1 MKKHLLLSAL
11 SLLFVIHVPAQV
23 IINEFSASN
32 KSDFADNFGEFEDW
46 VELHNTGVVAVNLEG
61 WYLSDDPDDPEKYQ
75 FPNISIPGGGFRVVF
90 CSDRGVLAGQTVHT
104 SFKLT
109 QTKQE
114 SIVLSDAAGNVV
126 SSVQMTAPTQSNQ
139 SRGRK
144 TDGSNIW
151 AIYADPTPGQ
161 TNNPATDYVSYAPKP
176 VITTTP
182 GFYYPSSGMIQ
193 VVIQNPLP
201 GFIVRYTTDGGQPT
215 GGSIEYT
222 GPITVD
228 KTTVIRARTFSVDP
242 SILPSFSET
251 NTYFIDETHTMPV
264 VSLASRDFEDLFSG
278 FGGEIS
284 NYIEYFE
291 DGVLR
296 FEQQGDIR
304 GHGNDSWAYAQKGMR
319 FYARDEYGYDNNI
332 EYKIF
337 QTTPRDEF
345 DVIILKAGASDNYP
359 GGVFDG
365 IPSTHIRD
373 AFAHTLSEKGQLD
386 LDFRRLQHCI
396 VYINGEY
403 WGLYECRERVDT
415 DYTNFYYNQGEKNV
429 DMLKF
434 WGGMDVENGSPQ
446 PWYDVYDFILN
457 NDLNAPGNYEYVKSQ
472 ISISSFIDYFIL
484 NTFLVNS
491 DWLNW
496 NTMWWRGTEGDG
508 VPWRYALW
516 DMDNI
521 CDLGQNYTGLSTTTF
536 VNSPCNVEDFFA
548 NDPGIAHTGM
558 WKKFFDNPEFVQQY
572 VNRYADLMN
581 TLLNCDFTLS
591 HLDSLIAI
599 ITPEMPR
606 QIDRWGGSMDE
617 WQENLAYMRS
627 QVEGK
632 CTILA
637 EQIVDCY
644 EDEGITGPYKIEV
657 DVMPAGT
664 GRVKFNTT
672 ALYSYPYSATYFG
685 GIGITCEALPNADQI
700 FDHWEIDGIVFSPDE
715 FTQLIEFSLTNDAAI
730 TAFFE
735 PAIPCIQPY
744 NIFADS
750 TYNSIALNWLGPN
763 NFIAYEV
770 SYRQLGATSWETF
783 ANLET
788 NYLIEDLSACTAY
801 EIRLRSFC
809 GFATSVYDTVVVQT
823 QCFTG
828 THAEGD
834 GLLSSA
840 RAFPNPFSQGLSVEV
855 ELSAVSPVAVELYST
870 NGQLIQI
877 EAKEQLQA
885 GLHRFEVLHENNLP
899 GGLYLLKIRTE
910 DGVKV
915 IRVVKG
921 E

>member
-1 MKKHLLLSAL
+1 MKKHLFLSAL
-11 SLLFVIHVPAQV
+11 SFLFAIQVPAQV

-32 KSDFADNFGEFEDW
+32 KSDFADNFGDFEDW
-46 VELHNTGVVAVNLEG
+46 VELHNTSASAVNLEG

-75 FPNISIPGGGFRVVF
+75 FPNISIPAGGFQVVF
-90 CSDRGVLAGQTVHT
+90 CSDRDVIVGQNVHT

-114 SIVLSDAAGNVV
+114 SIVLSDAGGNVV
-126 SSVQMTAPTQSNQ
+126 SSVQMTAVTQSNH

-151 AIYADPTPGQ
+151 AVFADPTPGQ
-161 TNNPATDYVSYAPKP
+161 SNNPATDYVAYAPKP
-176 VITTTP
+176 VFTTVP
-182 GFYYPSSGMIQ
+182 GFYYPSAGMIQ
-193 VVIQNPLP
+193 VIIQNPLP
-201 GFIVRYTTDGGQPT
+201 GFLVRYTTDGAQPT
-215 GGSIEYT
+215 AASTEVTGS
-222 GPITVD
+222 ITVD
-228 KTTVIRARTFSVDP
+228 KTTVIRARTFSIDP

-264 VSLASRDFEDLFSG
+264 VSLASRDFDDLFSG

-291 DGVLR
+291 DGILR
-296 FEQQGDIR
+296 FELQGDIR
-304 GHGNDSWAYAQKGMR
+304 GHGNDSWAYDQKGMR

-337 QTTPRDEF
+337 ETTPRDEF

-457 NDLNAPGNYEYVKSQ
+457 NDINVPANYEYVKSQ

-496 NTMWWRGTEGDG
+496 NTMWWRGTEGAG

-536 VNSPCNVEDFFA
+536 ENSPCNVEDFFA

-558 WKKFFDNPEFVQQY
+558 WKKFFDNPAFVQQY

-591 HLDSLIAI
+591 HLDSLVAI

-606 QIDRWGGSMDE
+606 QINRWGGSMQE
-617 WQENLAYMRS
+617 WQENLEYLRS

-632 CTILA
+632 CTLLA

-644 EDEGITGPYKIEV
+644 EDEGITGPYTIEV
-657 DVMPAGT
+657 DVVPAGT

-715 FTQLIEFSLTNDAAI
+715 FTQLIEFSLTNDATI

-744 NIFADS
+744 NIFSDS
-750 TYNSIALNWLGPN
+750 TYNSIALNWTGPN

-770 SYRQLGATSWETF
+770 SYRPLGATAWETF
-783 ANLET
+783 ANLEA

-834 GLLSSA
+834 GLLASA

-855 ELSAVSPVAVELYST
+855 ELSAVSPVAVELHSA
-870 NGQLIQI
+870 NGQLIQV

-885 GLHRFEVLHENNLP
+885 GLHRFEVLSENNLP

-921 E
+921 M

>member
-1 MKKHLLLSAL
+1 MAKQLLLSAL
-11 SLLFVIHVPAQV
+11 SLLFVIHASAQV
-23 IINEFSASN
+23 VINEFSASN

-46 VELHNTGVVAVNLEG
+46 VELYNAGAVAVNLNG

-75 FPNISIPGGGFRVVF
+75 FPNIAIPAGGFRVIY
-90 CSDRGVLAGQTVHT
+90 CSDRNVVVGQNVHT

-114 SIVLSDAAGNVV
+114 SIVLSNAAGNVV
-126 SSVQMTAPTQSNQ
+126 SSVQMTAPTQGNH

-151 AIYADPTPGQ
+151 AIFTDPTPGQ
-161 TNNPATDYVSYAPKP
+161 SNDPATDYVAYAPKP
-176 VITTTP
+176 VTTTVP
-182 GFYYPSSGMIQ
+182 GFYYPSFGMG

-201 GFIVRYTTDGGQPT
+201 GFKVRYTTNGTEPT
-215 GGSIEYT
+215 PASAEYID
-222 GPITVD
+222 PVFID
-228 KTTVIRARTFSVDP
+228 KTTVIRARTFSNDP

-251 NTYFIDETHTMPV
+251 NTYFINENFTMPV
-264 VSLASRDFEDLFSG
+264 VSLASRDFDDLFSG
-278 FGGEIS
+278 FGDEIS

-291 DGVLR
+291 DGQLR

-304 GHGNDSWAYAQKGMR
+304 GHGNDSWGYAQKGMR

-337 QTTPRDEF
+337 ETSPRDEF

-359 GGVFDG
+359 GGQFDG

-396 VYINGEY
+396 LFINGEY

-415 DYTNFYYNQGEKNV
+415 DYANFYYDQGKTKV
-429 DMLKF
+429 DMLKY

-446 PWYDVYDFILN
+446 PWYDLHDFILN
-457 NDLNAPGNYEYVKSQ
+457 NDLTVPANYDYVKSQ
-472 ISISSFIDYFIL
+472 LDIGSFIDYFIL
-484 NTFLVNS
+484 NTFFVNS

-521 CDLGQNYTGLSTTTF
+521 CDLGQNYTGLSTTTYL
-536 VNSPCNVEDFFA
+536 NSPCDVEDLFG
-548 NDPGIAHTGM
+548 NSSDIAHTSM

-581 TLLNCDFTLS
+581 TLLNCDFTLA
-591 HLDSLIAI
+591 HLDSLIGVI
-599 ITPEMPR
+599 SLEMPR
-606 QIDRWGGSMDE
+606 QIERWGGSMQE
-617 WQENLAYMRS
+617 WLENVEHLRG

-637 EQIVDCY
+637 EQLVDCY
-644 EDEGITGPYKIEV
+644 EDEGITGPYTIEV
-657 DVMPAGT
+657 DVIPAGA

-672 ALYSYPYSATYFG
+672 ALYSYPYAATYFG
-685 GIGITCEALPNADQI
+685 GIGITCEALPNPDQV
-700 FDHWEIDGIVFSPDE
+700 FDHWEIDGIIFTPNEFS
-715 FTQLIEFSLTNDAAI
+715 QLIAFSLTNDASI
-730 TAFFE
+730 TAVFQA
-735 PAIPCIQPY
+735 AIPCVQPY

-750 TYNSIALNWLGPN
+750 THSTIALSWTGPN
-763 NFIAYEV
+763 DFIAYEV
-770 SYRQLGATSWETF
+770 SYRQLGASEWDTY
-783 ANLET
+783 ANIES
-788 NYLIEDLSACTAY
+788 NYFIEDLSACTAY

-828 THAEGD
+828 THSAGD
-834 GLLSSA
+834 GLLASA
-840 RAFPNPFSQGLSVEV
+840 RAFPNPFSQLLTVEV
-855 ELSAVSPVAVELYST
+855 ELAAASPVALELYSA
-870 NGQLIQI
+870 NGQLIQV
-877 EAKEQLQA
+877 EAAEQLQP
-885 GLHRFEVLHENNLP
+885 GMHRFELFPEQTLP

-910 DGVKV
+910 DGVAV

-921 E
+921 